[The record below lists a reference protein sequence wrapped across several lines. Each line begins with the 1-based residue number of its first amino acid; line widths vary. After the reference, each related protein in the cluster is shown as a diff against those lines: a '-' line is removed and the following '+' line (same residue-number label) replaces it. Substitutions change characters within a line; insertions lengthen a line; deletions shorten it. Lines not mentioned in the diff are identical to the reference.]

1 MKIFSVQQIKKW
13 DQYTIQHEP
22 ISSIDLM
29 ERAAMACFRWISNQ
43 FNENNRFFIFCGNGN
58 NGGDGLAIARL
69 LIENGYQVKVYLIE
83 QKKASEDFSINLNRL
98 HNISEDIYF
107 LESAEFFPELKNT
120 IVIDALFGTGLN
132 KAPTGIISQLIHYIN
147 KNAQKII
154 SIDIP
159 SGLFA
164 DKPTSS
170 SSVVKANFT
179 LTFQCV
185 KQAFLLKESA
195 EYVGKLF
202 VLPIG
207 LSDEYEKLIQTNFE
221 LIDAKAI
228 REIYRPRDSFS
239 HKGNF
244 GYACLIAGSYG
255 MIGAAVLASKAC
267 IRSGVG
273 KLQTFIPKCGYEI
286 LQSTAPEVMCTT
298 FGKTFP
304 ENIKSDFKFDALGIG
319 PGIGQHASHSNLLQS
334 IFSKWN
340 QPLVIDADALNTI
353 SDSPKLLESIPTNS
367 ILTPHPKEFE
377 RLFGKTE
384 TGFERIELALEKSQ
398 KHQIYIVL
406 KGHFTFIST
415 PEGKGFFNST
425 GNPGMAT
432 AGTGDVL
439 TGILTGLMAQQY
451 TSLQSCILGVYLH
464 GLAGDAATQDI
475 GEEALIAEDIINYLG
490 KAFREISNDF
500 SFNAN

>member
-29 ERAAMACFRWISNQ
+29 ERAAMACSHWISNQ
-43 FNENNRFFIFCGNGN
+43 FTENNHFVIFCGNGN

-98 HNISEDIYF
+98 HTISDGIYF
-107 LESAEFFPELKNT
+107 LESAEYFPDLKNT

-132 KAPTGIISQLIHYIN
+132 KTPSGLIAQLIHYIN

-164 DKPTSS
+164 DQPTPLSA
-170 SSVVKANFT
+170 VVKANFT

-185 KQAFLLKESA
+185 KKAFLLRESA
-195 EYVGKLF
+195 EYVGKLI

-207 LSDEYEKLIQTNFE
+207 LSEEYEKTIQTNLE
-221 LIDAKAI
+221 LIDAKTI
-228 REIYRPRDSFS
+228 REIYRPRDPFS

-244 GYACLIAGSYG
+244 GYACLIVGSYG
-255 MIGAAVLASKAC
+255 MMGAAVLASKAC
-267 IRSGVG
+267 MRSGVG
-273 KLQTFIPKCGYEI
+273 KLQTFIPQCGYEI
-286 LQSTAPEVMCTT
+286 LQSTAPEVMCTI
-298 FGKTFP
+298 FGKTFI

-319 PGIGQHASHSNLLQS
+319 PGIGQHSSHQNLLES
-334 IFSKWN
+334 IFSEWN

-353 SDSPKLLESIPTNS
+353 SQSPKLLDRIPPQS

-377 RLFGKTE
+377 SLFGKTASN
-384 TGFERIELALEKSQ
+384 FEMIELALQKS
-398 KHQIYIVL
+398 KEFQIYIVL

-432 AGTGDVL
+432 AGSGDVL

-451 TSLQSCILGVYLH
+451 TPLQACILGVYLH
-464 GLAGDAATQDI
+464 GLAGDAAIQDM

-490 KAFREISNDF
+490 RAFREISNDF
-500 SFNAN
+500 IFNDH